1 MYRLN
6 ADTLLLYDNTNLE
19 SKEFLF
25 EIQHDDESQS
35 TIENG
40 IYLMLDK
47 VFYKIENNNKLNKLL
62 LIDNKSQVY
71 ELNKVIRKK

>member
-1 MYRLN
+1 
-6 ADTLLLYDNTNLE
+6 
-19 SKEFLF
+19 LF

-47 VFYKIENNNKLNKLL
+47 VFYKLEKNNKLNKLT

-71 ELNKVIRKK
+71 ELNKLIRKK

>member
-6 ADTLLLYDNTNLE
+6 EDTLLLYDTINLE

-47 VFYKIENNNKLNKLL
+47 VFYKLEKNNKLNKLT

-71 ELNKVIRKK
+71 ELNKLIRKK